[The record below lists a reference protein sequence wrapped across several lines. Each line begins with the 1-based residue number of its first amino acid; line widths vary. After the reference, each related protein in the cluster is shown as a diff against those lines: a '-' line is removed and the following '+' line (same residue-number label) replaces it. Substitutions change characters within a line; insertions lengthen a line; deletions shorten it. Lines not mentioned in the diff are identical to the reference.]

1 MNDKK
6 IKFRSSMSGYNKAD
20 VNGYIADLNAKYYE
34 SDAENQRKI
43 RELETRVKELE
54 EEAAHKNDVELEE
67 LREKLEKA
75 DKLVVEMNGVIDR
88 LNEEKEAAAKN
99 NAELVAKL
107 AEYEKN
113 AEANTEIYEKS
124 SKYDKVSEQIGSM
137 IVSANAKAES
147 IVSEAEI
154 KAKIASKA
162 MIDMTVEKLNDLNEK
177 YTGEILTKAVQLTEE
192 LRTLSLATECFRTN
206 IKTSVEVDSIK
217 MKESLDATKRVI
229 MEENND

>member
-34 SDAENQRKI
+34 SDAENQRRI

-54 EEAAHKNDVELEE
+54 EEIAHQNGVELEA

-75 DKLVVEMNGVIDR
+75 DNLVVEMNGVIDR
-88 LNEEKEAAAKN
+88 LNEEKEAAAKD

-229 MEENND
+229 MEDNND